1 MKRKIGIITIIGK
14 NYGNRLQN
22 YALQEVLQNYAKH
35 VYTIPMYKEPVIKQ
49 KIKYYI
55 ERIIH
60 RNVVKQDGWMR
71 FYFLIKWES
80 DSIRELCEEQYDAF
94 VAGSDQIWN
103 PFFEYNTEREFL
115 TFAKKK
121 KRITYAASMG
131 IEVLPDSCKDRYR
144 EWLSEIPFISVRE
157 SVAANIVYELIGK
170 KVPVVLDPVFLLNE
184 REWNKLAKKANC
196 SEKSGYIF
204 YYFLGKHNEEANNW
218 IEKLANQRGLRVLN
232 ILEHFDE
239 YGPMEFVALIK
250 GAEMVVTNSFHCT
263 AFSIIY
269 HKQFVV
275 FERQMDN
282 VSERMT
288 SRLNTLLEMFDLKNR
303 FYSEIGSEDISKIE
317 DIKWKEIDRVLKERR
332 DESIKFITEALNVN
346 G

>member
-22 YALQEVLQNYAKH
+22 YALQEVLRDYARH
-35 VYTIPMYKEPVIKQ
+35 VYTIPMYKEPIIKQ
-49 KIKYYI
+49 KIKYCI
-55 ERIIH
+55 ESVIR
-60 RNVVKQDGWMR
+60 RNVVKKDGWMR
-71 FYFLIKWES
+71 FYFLINWES

-103 PFFEYNTEREFL
+103 PFFEYNTGREFL
-115 TFAKKK
+115 TFSKKE
-121 KRITYAASMG
+121 KRIAYAASMG

-144 EWLSEIPFISVRE
+144 EWLSEMPFISVRE
-157 SVAANIVYELIGK
+157 SAAANIVYELIGK

-184 REWNKLAKKANC
+184 SEWNKLAQKANC
-196 SEKSGYIF
+196 SEKSEYIF
-204 YYFLGKHNEEANNW
+204 YYFLGKQNEEANDW
-218 IEKLANQRGLRVLN
+218 IEKLANKRSLRVLN
-232 ILEHFDE
+232 VLEHFDE

-282 VSERMT
+282 ISEQMT

-303 FYSEIGSEDISKIE
+303 FYSGVWNEDISEIKYT
-317 DIKWKEIDRVLKERR
+317 KWKEIDRVLEKRR
-332 DESIKFITEALNVN
+332 NESIKFITEALNIN